1 MRNFLFL
8 LIAAGGLGGC
18 ATQIMSEKEC
28 LAGDWYGAGL
38 EDGAAGLLD
47 DALDERAARCTKFG
61 VAVDAQAYAGGRDA
75 ALARLCTD
83 EGGYGFGRDGG
94 VYRGVCR
101 PDAEPAFLGGYLSGR
116 RIYALA
122 LDRNAAQ
129 SAYDT
134 AIGQVNYQTS
144 AIDRARHVL
153 DDAEATAEEIEDAK
167 GALDYAL
174 RSQGRANRDADD
186 GLYALG
192 RADEA
197 LDQAIASAAQWRRS
211 RAFAD
216 ARQTLAEAHA
226 FARGEPAISHC
237 TDEMGSFRPSCWLR
251 AGAPLHDRD
260 SGVLCVVG
268 PGEARLAHRQRRA
281 SGSAHEYAFYAGEAG
296 SGRIARQSV
305 EGFEALFEG
314 DEADSYLGVSCQA
327 ATQPY

>member
-1 MRNFLFL
+1 MRKLLFL
-8 LIAAGGLGGC
+8 LIATAGLGGC

-61 VAVDAQAYAGGRDA
+61 VAVDAQAYAAGRDA

-83 EGGYGFGRDGG
+83 EGGYGFGRGGG
-94 VYRGVCR
+94 VYRGVCS
-101 PDAEPAFLGGYLSGR
+101 PEAESSFLGGYLSGR

-122 LDRNAAQ
+122 LDRDAAQ

-144 AIDRARHVL
+144 AMDRARHVL
-153 DDAEATAEEIEDAK
+153 GDAEATAEEIEDANS
-167 GALDYAL
+167 ALDFAL
-174 RSQGRANRDADD
+174 RAQGRANRDADD

-211 RAFAD
+211 RAFEN

-226 FARGEPAISHC
+226 FARGEAAISHC
-237 TDEMGSFRPSCWLR
+237 TDEMDTFRPSCWLR

-260 SGVLCVVG
+260 SGTLCVVG
-268 PGEARLAHRQRRA
+268 PGEALLVHRQRRA
-281 SGSAHEYAFYAGEAG
+281 SGSAHDYAFYAGEAG

-305 EGFEALFEG
+305 EGFEALFAG
-314 DEADSYLGVSCQA
+314 DGAAAYLGVSCQA
-327 ATQPY
+327 ATETH